1 MSKPIVVLK
10 LIAALIGVVSVAGCS
25 GQPPAAPS
33 AASVVAGDASV
44 KPPQGVRGVYDLSF
58 AVLRNGTLEPVTS
71 LSVSSAELILEAHVS
86 DSAGNPAQQ
95 GTVTFEYCSYKGGP
109 PNDISRADEA
119 PKEACEQG
127 LASWARLT
135 SVAINAGSCPT
146 LGAGYACMDF
156 GIVRIPRTV
165 GFRFRYSAQG
175 GVIASGV
182 SEAKN
187 FIWVA
192 GS

>member
-1 MSKPIVVLK
+1 MSKPIVVSK
-10 LIAALIGVVSVAGCS
+10 LIAALIGVVVMAGCS

-44 KPPQGVRGVYDLSF
+44 KPSQGVPGVYDLSF
-58 AVLRNGTLEPVTS
+58 AVWRNGILEPVTS
-71 LSVSSAELILEAHVS
+71 LSVSSAELILDAHVS

-109 PNDISRADEA
+109 PNDINRADEA

-127 LASWARLT
+127 SASWARLT
-135 SVAINAGSCPT
+135 SVAINSCPT
-146 LGAGYACMDF
+146 LGAGYACMNF

-165 GFRFRYSAQG
+165 GFRFRYSTQG

-182 SEAKN
+182 SPAKN
-187 FIWVA
+187 FVWVA